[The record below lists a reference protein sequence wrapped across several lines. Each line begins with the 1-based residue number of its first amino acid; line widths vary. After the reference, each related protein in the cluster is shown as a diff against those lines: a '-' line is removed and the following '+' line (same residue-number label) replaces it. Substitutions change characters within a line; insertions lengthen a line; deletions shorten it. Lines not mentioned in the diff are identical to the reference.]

1 MQFLSKHGETM
12 VWVSTLK
19 RIIVFNN
26 GVAEVDDKV
35 GKELI
40 KLGYIENSKTKTKT
54 PKEEAEVKVEGPT
67 SVEPKV
73 IAPIKPLKPK
83 KEEVEDDAINSEI

>member
-12 VWVSTLK
+12 VWVETLK
-19 RIIVFNN
+19 KIIVFNN

-40 KLGYIENSKTKTKT
+40 KLGYIENSKTKTKS
-54 PKEEAEVKVEGPT
+54 PEEAEVKVEQPT

-73 IAPIKPLKPK
+73 ITPIKPLKPK
-83 KEEVEDDAINSEI
+83 KEEVEDSVINSEI